1 MKKHLLLLAGLMI
14 LAPNGPAD
22 AKAVKLGRGSAY
34 SVAADAKINTG
45 AGAQMDTTKK
55 CDSSCTTCD
64 TTTGKCIGCPSGKR
78 PDAARCVDNCY
89 NVTCKDG
96 YTTKVT
102 SDGCCCES
110 TTPTCMAGTYLS
122 GSSCVN
128 CSAGTYSAAG
138 ATSCTK
144 CPAGTFSD
152 EEGSSVC
159 TKCPARTYSNAG
171 SSGCLICPAG
181 TYSAGGVSVCTTCPA
196 GTYSRQAA
204 SVCTKCSAGTYSAAG
219 ASSCTTCPAGE
230 YSAAGASSCTTCPT
244 GYTSYAGSSSC
255 TLCATGYTMNEITGE
270 CMKLSL
276 PVPSSCPANT
286 QNCGSTGCCPKDNP
300 CSYYAGM
307 GAAGTKMCYTI
318 NNAAT
323 YY

>member
-1 MKKHLLLLAGLMI
+1 MKKYLLLLVGLLI
-14 LAPNGPAD
+14 LAPDGPAE

-110 TTPTCMAGTYLS
+110 TTPTCTAGTYLS

-138 ATSCTK
+138 A
-144 CPAGTFSD
+144 
-152 EEGSSVC
+152 SS
-159 TKCPARTYSNAG
+159 
-171 SSGCLICPAG
+171 
-181 TYSAGGVSVCTTCPA
+181 CTTCPA
-196 GTYSRQAA
+196 GTYSGMGASACAKCSAGTYSKAGSSGCLTCAAGTYSAAGA
-204 SVCTKCSAGTYSAAG
+204 SVCTTCRAGTYSAAG
-219 ASSCTTCPAGE
+219 ASSCTTCPAGT
-230 YSAAGASSCTTCPT
+230 YSAAGATSCTTCPT
-244 GYTSYAGSSSC
+244 GYTSYAGSSGC
-255 TLCATGYTMNEITGE
+255 TLCATGYTMIENTGK
-270 CMKLSL
+270 CVLLSL
-276 PVPSSCPANT
+276 PVTSCPANT
-286 QNCGSTGCCPKDNP
+286 QDCGSTGCCPTTYS
-300 CSYYAGM
+300 CSYYAEK
-307 GAAGTKMCYTI
+307 GAGGVAMCYKMFD
-318 NNAAT
+318 AT
-323 YY
+323 TY